1 VDKKIGFIG
10 CGNMGK
16 AILGGLIAS
25 GLVQPGQIW
34 VYTPS
39 SEKVAA
45 LSEQYGINAAESAQE
60 VAQIAD
66 IVFGAVKPGMM
77 VKVLSEVASSLHK
90 ESLVISIAAGITL
103 DQLAGALGHDRK
115 IIRAMPNT
123 PALVNAGMTSVT
135 PNALAT
141 SEDIAEVVTIFRSF
155 GEAEVIA
162 EPMIHPVVGVSGS
175 APAYVFMFIEAMADA
190 AVLGGMPRAQA
201 YKFAAQAV
209 MGSAKMVMESGSHP
223 GELKDM
229 VCSPGGT
236 TIEAVRVL
244 EQKGFRAAVIEAM
257 AACMEKSEA
266 LSKS

>member
-1 VDKKIGFIG
+1 MPAVRCFQ
-10 CGNMGK
+10 GK
-16 AILGGLIAS
+16 S
-25 GLVQPGQIW
+25 GYIPPPRIK
-34 VYTPS
+34 S
-39 SEKVAA
+39 AA
-45 LSEQYGINAAESAQE
+45 LHDQFGINAAESAQE

-66 IVFGAVKPGMM
+66 IIFAAVKPGVMI
-77 VKVLSEVASSLHK
+77 KVLSEITSSLNK
-90 ESLVISIAAGITL
+90 DSLVVSIAAGVTL
-103 DQLAGALGHDRK
+103 DQLARALGHDRK

-135 PNALAT
+135 PNALVT
-141 SEDIAEVVTIFRSF
+141 PEDTADVLNIFRCF

-175 APAYVFMFIEAMADA
+175 SPAYVFMFIEAMADA

-209 MGSAKMVMESGSHP
+209 MGSAKMVLETGEHP
-223 GELKDM
+223 GALKDM

-244 EQKGFRAAVIEAM
+244 KRKLPCRSDRSDDEVYGKIRKTHQILMTFAGRQAATSVRLRPAFF
-257 AACMEKSEA
+257 A
-266 LSKS
+266 L

>member
-1 VDKKIGFIG
+1 MEKKIGFIG

-25 GLVQPGQIW
+25 GQVQPGQIW

-39 SEKVAA
+39 PDKVAA
-45 LSEQYGINAAESAQE
+45 LHDQYGINAAQSAQE
-60 VAQIAD
+60 VAQVAD
-66 IVFGAVKPGMM
+66 IVFGAVKPGVM
-77 VKVLSEVASSLHK
+77 VKVLSDIASSLNK
-90 ESLVISIAAGITL
+90 DSLVVSIAAGVTL
-103 DQLAGALGHDRK
+103 DQLARALGHDRK
-115 IIRAMPNT
+115 IVRAMPNT
-123 PALVNAGMTSVT
+123 GMTSVT
-135 PNALAT
+135 PNALV
-141 SEDIAEVVTIFRSF
+141 SAEETAEILTIFRCF
-155 GEAEVIA
+155 GQAEIIA

-209 MGSAKMVMESGSHP
+209 MGSAKMVLESGEHP
-223 GELKDM
+223 GALKDM

-244 EQKGFRAAVIEAM
+244 EEKGFRSAVIEAM
-257 AACMEKSEA
+257 VKCMEKSEK
-266 LSKS
+266 LSRS